1 MLESKGVLTIAPFGK
16 GNDVRDHMTLMHTLR
31 DEEWACFRS
40 HSPLRESCLH
50 VLTWTSFR
58 FSKHTWSEGDSSTF
72 LRAFDEGV
80 KGGDFKKGFP
90 LGRDIPRMVKFDH
103 RPHLDHVQ
111 DLERARA
118 DNVDPSI
125 MRLSLVDTFRR
136 YLDTD
141 PWPPSDKA

>member
-1 MLESKGVLTIAPFGK
+1 
-16 GNDVRDHMTLMHTLR
+16 
-31 DEEWACFRS
+31 
-40 HSPLRESCLH
+40 

-90 LGRDIPRMVKFDH
+90 LGRDIPRMVKFDY

-125 MRLSLVDTFRR
+125 MRLSPAFDYQKRLDNLAAPSWLVDTFRR